1 MDTPQCPKARAMK
14 ILNDPVKYKEMLSA
28 PAAKE

>member
-1 MDTPQCPKARAMK
+1 MMNGLKEAMK

>member
-1 MDTPQCPKARAMK
+1 LKEAMK